1 MDLTKDFL
9 MTQPALP
16 VMLAGLGAYK
26 TTGLENTMKITFWG
40 TRGSIASPGPD
51 TVLYGGN
58 TTCLEITLSSGRTV
72 VIDAGTGIRNLGD
85 SLLKR
90 GAALDIHMLMTHVH
104 WDHLMGMPFFG
115 PLFRDDCRITLDGW
129 AKGFEGL
136 KAVFIGKH
144 IDGTWPIG
152 FDAINARVEQRQRLP
167 HGVLELDGTTV
178 KAHPLQHPQG
188 GMGFRFSQDSGT
200 FVFLTDNEL
209 TDDGWKG
216 CRFSDFVAFC
226 RDADVLVHDC
236 QYLPEEME
244 MRKGWGHS
252 DVQSVA
258 GLAVEAGVRKLV
270 LFHHDPWRTDEA
282 VSEMAARCKGIV
294 EELGA
299 NVEVD
304 AAREGATITV

>member
-1 MDLTKDFL
+1 M
-9 MTQPALP
+9 MTQRALP
-16 VMLAGLGAYK
+16 VMFAELGAPK

-85 SLLKR
+85 ALLKHDTP
-90 GAALDIHMLMTHVH
+90 LDLHMLMTHVH

-115 PLFRDDCRITLDGW
+115 PLFRDNCRITLDGW

-144 IDGTWPIG
+144 VDGTWPIG
-152 FDAINARVEQRQRLP
+152 FDAINARVEQRQRLTN
-167 HGVLELDGTTV
+167 GVLELDGTKV
-178 KAHPLQHPQG
+178 ESHPLQHPQG
-188 GMGFRFSQDSGT
+188 GMGFRFSQKSGT

-209 TDDGWKG
+209 MDDGWKG
-216 CRFSDFVAFC
+216 CCFSDFVGFC
-226 RDADVLVHDC
+226 RGADVLVHDC

-244 MRKGWGHS
+244 MRRGWGHS

-258 GLAVEAGVRKLV
+258 RLAVEAEARKLV

-282 VSEMAARCKGIV
+282 VSEMVARCRGMLD
-294 EELGA
+294 ELGA
-299 NVEVD
+299 KVEVD
-304 AAREGATITV
+304 AAREGTTLTV